1 MMHRITAALLAST
14 LVLSSPVLVR
24 IAARASGVPSCRAVI
39 AAPRS
44 AEGGTPV
51 AILDKSLAPKGT
63 RVTSRAWFFGD
74 GSAASGRSASAL
86 VHHTYA
92 TPVAKMTERYTIR
105 LILSYADG
113 ARCSASANIEIYNGK
128 HVKGY
133 TKLDLRGS
141 SITVRDI
148 EPVPNCG
155 SFDATMH
162 WHPQFGIE
170 RMSADG
176 PPSFLLFGNARI
188 NSKGA
193 TESTPLP
200 VAVYLNL
207 SSAVVGAASPAY
219 AIAKMVASNHTQSCS
234 KKIELTGFARTAV
247 FMLPSGLV
255 TFKNGATKLKCTPA
269 NAGKPAS
276 CKIDPSKTLTV
287 VGSETIDN
295 VVFFNVDL
303 KIHFPKKTC
312 TYIGPAK
319 PSPTAL
325 QQPTW
330 YKC

>member
-39 AAPRS
+39 AAPSS

-51 AILDKSLAPKGT
+51 AIRDKSLAPKGT

-86 VHHTYA
+86 VRHTYA
-92 TPVAKMTERYTIR
+92 TPVAKMTERYTVR

-141 SITVRDI
+141 TITVRYVA
-148 EPVPNCG
+148 PVPNCG

-162 WHPQFGIE
+162 WQPQFGIE
-170 RMSADG
+170 RMGDDG
-176 PPSFLLFGNARI
+176 VPSFLLFGSARI
-188 NSKGA
+188 RSKGA
-193 TESTPLP
+193 NDSTPLP
-200 VAVYLNL
+200 VAVYLDAPI
-207 SSAVVGAASPAY
+207 AVVGSAGEYGMRKELESAR
-219 AIAKMVASNHTQSCS
+219 TRSCS
-234 KKIELTGFARTAV
+234 KKIEFTGFARTAV
-247 FMLPSGLV
+247 FMLPPTVV

-269 NAGKPAS
+269 KAGKPAS

-295 VVFFNVDL
+295 AMLYNVDL